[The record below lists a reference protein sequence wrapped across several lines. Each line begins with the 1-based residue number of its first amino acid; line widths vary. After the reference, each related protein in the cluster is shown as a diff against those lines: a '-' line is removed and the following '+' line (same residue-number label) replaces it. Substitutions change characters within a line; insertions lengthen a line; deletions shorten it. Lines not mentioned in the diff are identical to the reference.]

1 MFKKKRFFLSLTKL
15 INHPQFI
22 KLFVSFKLLNIP
34 KLGHRKRLLNS
45 LGMLKPKFSR
55 NSSRHSVRSIPEIYS
70 TCKDSITDVT
80 NSRSN
85 ASTPTIRPKTVTF
98 AEKILSEKDNKSL
111 TDLIYH
117 NCDTSNS
124 SYEDEFKIN
133 SVEDSSLVKKQI
145 LNYSKYLKD
154 FKTNNQI
161 WKHDPQLLETTGC
174 NYNVQVILQFVLF
187 FHKIKFFN

>member
-1 MFKKKRFFLSLTKL
+1 VIFLTHLKL

-22 KLFVSFKLLNIP
+22 KLFFSFKLLNIP

-45 LGMLKPKFSR
+45 LGMLKPKLSR
-55 NSSRHSVRSIPEIYS
+55 NSSRHSVKSIPERYS
-70 TCKDSITDVT
+70 TCKDSISITDAT

-124 SYEDEFKIN
+124 SYEDELKIN

-161 WKHDPQLLETTGC
+161 WKIDPKLLETTGC
-174 NYNVQVILQFVLF
+174 NYNVQVLLQFILF
-187 FHKIKFFN
+187 FYSIKFLT